1 MDQKIL
7 DNGLMGSLHYT
18 YMVFSSFKRCVV
30 NTALARVNKA
40 VYSSFGEV
48 DEIAETVKL
57 LIR

>member
-1 MDQKIL
+1 
-7 DNGLMGSLHYT
+7 MGSLHYT
-18 YMVFSSFKRCVV
+18 YVYGLFLIGVWYG

-40 VYSSFGEV
+40 VDSSFGEV